1 MRSDTMP
8 NTGNRK
14 IIGLSEESARKLVD
28 KSLLLKRQER
38 VLDVLRKIDEMK
50 LIELDEISLVE
61 QAEKLPLDSQE
72 RRIVEQRVEDI
83 PKVYKGLKLSGSAV
97 GGLIGAGLG
106 GVIGYLIVGVSDNKD
121 RMAGTGLGAA
131 LGGAIGSFI
140 GSLWDTG
147 A

>member
-1 MRSDTMP
+1 MP

-83 PKVYKGLKLSGSAV
+83 PKVYKGLKPSGSAV

-106 GVIGYLIVGVSDNKD
+106 GVIGYLIVGASDNKD